1 MKRSADQTIP
11 EREIA
16 DSAKNAGNEPPVPKR
31 DSETKIHVEQK
42 LEISLLCLNG
52 TQRKNPCRTKAG
64 NQPSIPKRH
73 SETKIPVEQML
84 KIILLFISA
93 R

>member
-16 DSAKNAGNEPPVPKR
+16 DSAKNAGNEPPVPK
-31 DSETKIHVEQK
+31 
-42 LEISLLCLNG
+42 G
-52 TQRKNPCRTKAG
+52 
-64 NQPSIPKRH
+64 H
-73 SETKIPVEQML
+73 SETKILVEQML

-93 R
+93 Q